1 MQYTLLFYETKE
13 DVARR
18 AEPAQF
24 GEFMA
29 SWGHYVK
36 ALMEAGV
43 VVSGT
48 QLSPPETTTVLR
60 RQGSESLVQDGPITD
75 TKEQLAGFFVIEVPD
90 LDTALKWAERSP
102 SKAIEVRQNL
112 PRIDQQ

>member
-1 MQYTLLFYETKE
+1 MQYTLLFYETRE

-24 GEFMA
+24 EAFMA

-36 ALMEAGV
+36 ALVEAGV

-48 QLSPPETTTVLR
+48 QLTSPEAATVVR
-60 RQGSESLVQDGPITD
+60 RHGGELLVQDGPITD
-75 TKEQLAGFFVIEVPD
+75 TKEQLGGFFVIEVPD
-90 LDTALKWAERSP
+90 LDAALQWAARSP
-102 SKAIEVRQNL
+102 SNAVEVRQNL
-112 PRIDQQ
+112 PRIDQ